1 MLDKKLTVY
10 GDEDHARAY
19 AARWDSGAGRARDRR
34 KQRALSEA
42 FGILG
47 NATSVVDVPCG
58 TGRMTAFL
66 SRGRTYVGLDLSTA
80 MLREAAS
87 RAPDARYAT
96 ADLTRL
102 PLADACVDVA
112 VCVRLMHL
120 VRDPALR
127 IAFLKELARVARVG
141 VVVDF
146 RHDRAV
152 RTWFGRVRARL
163 GLRARPHNAHS
174 LAAVTAE
181 FEAAGLAHPR
191 FVPVR
196 RPAALSDKM
205 VAVATPVRRGELA

>member
-1 MLDKKLTVY
+1 VLDKKLTVY

-19 AARWDSGAGRARDRR
+19 ATRWDSGAGRARDRR
-34 KQRALSEA
+34 KQRALSA
-42 FGILG
+42 ALASLG
-47 NATSVVDVPCG
+47 RSTSVLDVPCG
-58 TGRMTAFL
+58 TGRMTTFL
-66 SRGRTYVGLDLSTA
+66 SCGRTYLGVDLSQA

-87 RAPDARYAT
+87 RAPDARYA
-96 ADLTRL
+96 AGDLTRL

-152 RTWFGRVRARL
+152 RTWFGRLRARL
-163 GLRARPHNAHS
+163 RLRARPHNAHS

-181 FEAAGLAHPR
+181 FEAAGLANPR

-196 RPAALSDKM
+196 RPSVFSDKM
-205 VAVATPVRRGELA
+205 VAAATPVRRTEPS